1 MILAR
6 IDKLLQYRSRRVT
19 LAFAYAKSGAPKGN
33 YLRGLYAESLSIRR
47 LQVCL
52 ISDRISFLTAVSR
65 HQRISIAD
73 TVEVSLSRGCHD
85 KPQGQGDK

>member
-33 YLRGLYAESLSIRR
+33 YLRDLYAESL
-47 LQVCL
+47 
-52 ISDRISFLTAVSR
+52 
-65 HQRISIAD
+65 
-73 TVEVSLSRGCHD
+73 
-85 KPQGQGDK
+85 